1 MHVAIIMDG
10 NGRWAEQRGLPRRAG
25 HRVGAKAARRV
36 IEAAARSSVEC
47 LTLFAFSSDNWSRP
61 REEVSHLMY
70 LFKRYLQSEI
80 TRCVENGIRLNVIG
94 RRDRLNQE
102 LVTIIERAE
111 SLTASGKQMLLR
123 IAVDYSARDAVAQSA
138 HHTNQDCTCLAK
150 HEERACFEA
159 ALARQMHASVPAGDV
174 DLLIRSG
181 GERRL
186 SDFLLW
192 ECAYAELV
200 FLDTYWPD
208 FSEHEFEAALRDF
221 DGRERRFG
229 GAPVAARPLRAQ
241 ANLPQQPHDAS
252 TSLAN

>member
-25 HRVGAKAARRV
+25 HRAGARAARRI
-36 IEAAARSSVEC
+36 IEAAARSSVDC
-47 LTLFAFSSDNWSRP
+47 LTLYAFSSDNWSRP

-70 LFKRYLQSEI
+70 LLKRYLQSEI
-80 TRCVENGIRLNVIG
+80 SRCVENDIRLNIIG
-94 RRDRLNQE
+94 RRDRLNPE
-102 LVTIIERAE
+102 LVAIIERAE

-123 IAVDYSARDAVAQSA
+123 VAIDYSARDAVAQSA
-138 HHTNQDCTCLAK
+138 HQTHSNCACFAEGK
-150 HEERACFEA
+150 ERACFEA
-159 ALARQMHASVPAGDV
+159 ALAEQMHASVPAGDV

-200 FLDTYWPD
+200 FVDTYWPD
-208 FSEHEFEAALRDF
+208 FSEPEFEAALRDF

-229 GAPVAARPLRAQ
+229 GAPATGHSISAQ
-241 ANLPQQPHDAS
+241 AEVP
-252 TSLAN
+252 